1 LGFAVGDLAGSLA
14 ASAKAAGGLLVRVGE
29 VVSEMV
35 LALILAV
42 MISLEP
48 HLVQRIA
55 PYLPG
60 QGWERVL
67 EDTWNRM
74 GYWARAQ
81 FLIALSFALLMG
93 GWLFLLGV
101 PSPFAL
107 GLLGGLL
114 EVIPFVGGITTAL
127 LASLLALSSKGTLT
141 ALLVLAGYGGIALLE
156 GKLLIPL
163 IYGRTLGFHPALVLL
178 TIFAFGKLF
187 GLLGV
192 FLAVPMTILLS
203 GLLRALA
210 RLSGHTVLLQH
221 RKPSPR
227 LRYALFGAP
236 AVALAT
242 AGYLTH
248 HVDQGPLLRL
258 CPRPAQDLPGHGGH
272 VPFPEKEEVQVEVHR
287 ALLGPLKV
295 DVGPLPHPLLQIEKK
310 GGQGVGRRG
319 ADHAKDLVVWVQNP
333 PDLHRGAELRGV
345 LHVDL
350 HKKEGV

>member
-1 LGFAVGDLAGSLA
+1 MGRWFLQLGLFLLALWAIAHLYPLLLYVFLAFTLAAALDLAVRFLNRLLPYPSAVIAAYLAVFGLLFLGAHLASPLLLAQFRYLAGLIPEARHWLEANLGFAVGDLAGSLA

-178 TIFAFGKLF
+178 AIFAFGKLF

-203 GLLRALA
+203 GLLR
-210 RLSGHTVLLQH
+210 HW
-221 RKPSPR
+221 
-227 LRYALFGAP
+227 
-236 AVALAT
+236 
-242 AGYLTH
+242 
-248 HVDQGPLLRL
+248 
-258 CPRPAQDLPGHGGH
+258 
-272 VPFPEKEEVQVEVHR
+272 
-287 ALLGPLKV
+287 
-295 DVGPLPHPLLQIEKK
+295 
-310 GGQGVGRRG
+310 RG
-319 ADHAKDLVVWVQNP
+319 
-333 PDLHRGAELRGV
+333 
-345 LHVDL
+345 
-350 HKKEGV
+350 

>member
-1 LGFAVGDLAGSLA
+1 MGRWFLQLGLLLLALWAIAHLYPLLLYVFLAFTLAAALDPAVRFLNRLLPYPSAVIAAYLAVFGLLFLGAHLASPLLLAQFRYLAGLIPEARHWLEANLGFAVGDLAGSLA

-67 EDTWNRM
+67 EDTWHRM

-127 LASLLALSSKGTLT
+127 LASLLALSSKGALT

-178 TIFAFGKLF
+178 AIFAFGKLF

-203 GLLRALA
+203 GLLR
-210 RLSGHTVLLQH
+210 HW
-221 RKPSPR
+221 
-227 LRYALFGAP
+227 
-236 AVALAT
+236 
-242 AGYLTH
+242 
-248 HVDQGPLLRL
+248 
-258 CPRPAQDLPGHGGH
+258 
-272 VPFPEKEEVQVEVHR
+272 
-287 ALLGPLKV
+287 
-295 DVGPLPHPLLQIEKK
+295 
-310 GGQGVGRRG
+310 RG
-319 ADHAKDLVVWVQNP
+319 
-333 PDLHRGAELRGV
+333 
-345 LHVDL
+345 
-350 HKKEGV
+350 